1 MNGTLSKKILRI
13 LWLASGILMICA
25 GVYSLFHGATVI
37 GTISRVLG
45 VCAIAAGITSLL
57 VKLAFSMVSGRSGGL
72 ALIGSVVLILFGIL
86 LFSTRLMMSLGKIM
100 FIIVGIILIYEA
112 VQSLSA
118 ALATKESEGKWFL
131 SRVIVSCLLALVG
144 IWILTN
150 ARRVFVSVAGLI
162 VGAYFVVHGIWI
174 ILDWVG
180 NTKYNANFGFLDD

>member
-100 FIIVGIILIYEA
+100 FVIVGIILIYEA

-118 ALATKESEGKWFL
+118 AFATKESEGKWFL
-131 SRVIVSCLLALVG
+131 SRVTASFYRYG
-144 IWILTN
+144 TYWRN
-150 ARRVFVSVAGLI
+150 AFFDYSVRKFYKVCCKRA
-162 VGAYFVVHGIWI
+162 
-174 ILDWVG
+174 
-180 NTKYNANFGFLDD
+180 T